1 MNVIKMNN
9 IQHSNIM
16 PGMSTFT
23 GNIKQVMNDL
33 MNSILQIRITMEK
46 DELSIYKSL

>member
-9 IQHSNIM
+9 MQHSNIM

-33 MNSILQIRITMEK
+33 MNSILQIRIMEK
-46 DELSIYKSL
+46 DELNIYKTL